1 MRQLA
6 IVAVGAMLMATST
19 PPIRSEDA
27 ATAQTTMRIVQGQRY
42 GTGDGRS
49 MLSRAAAVAES
60 ADGALYVLDPGLN
73 KVVVFN
79 RDGTLRRLVAIG
91 MGRGPGELEAPR
103 SIALSDEG
111 ELIVLDGRAGRAVV
125 LDTIGQLKRT
135 LTLGVPALLSVSAIG
150 NRLYT
155 TRLVMRPTDAAVL
168 IYDLQGTRIG
178 ESFVPSL
185 EERDFARAGNGHRIA
200 QLQDGNLVVAALNPG
215 SWSLLAN
222 SGRRFGRALVA
233 DNRVIKLARSSAVSA
248 LALTSGF
255 AAMADGR
262 VLVFYVTHDPTYFQR
277 RDAASAHNRVAVFR
291 ADGSLVGTL
300 ALADSVGT
308 FVASS
313 RDGRELYFQ
322 VTEPFPQLV
331 RCRVE

>member
-27 ATAQTTMRIVQGQRY
+27 ATAQTTMRIVQGQRD

-111 ELIVLDGRAGRAVV
+111 ELIVLDGRAGE
-125 LDTIGQLKRT
+125 
-135 LTLGVPALLSVSAIG
+135 PLSSTPSD
-150 NRLYT
+150 NSSELSRLEC
-155 TRLVMRPTDAAVL
+155 R
-168 IYDLQGTRIG
+168 
-178 ESFVPSL
+178 
-185 EERDFARAGNGHRIA
+185 
-200 QLQDGNLVVAALNPG
+200 
-215 SWSLLAN
+215 
-222 SGRRFGRALVA
+222 
-233 DNRVIKLARSSAVSA
+233 RSSAFPL
-248 LALTSGF
+248 LATDSTPR
-255 AAMADGR
+255 AWSCGR
-262 VLVFYVTHDPTYFQR
+262 RTR
-277 RDAASAHNRVAVFR
+277 RC
-291 ADGSLVGTL
+291 
-300 ALADSVGT
+300 
-308 FVASS
+308 SS
-313 RDGRELYFQ
+313 TTCKGPE
-322 VTEPFPQLV
+322 
-331 RCRVE
+331 